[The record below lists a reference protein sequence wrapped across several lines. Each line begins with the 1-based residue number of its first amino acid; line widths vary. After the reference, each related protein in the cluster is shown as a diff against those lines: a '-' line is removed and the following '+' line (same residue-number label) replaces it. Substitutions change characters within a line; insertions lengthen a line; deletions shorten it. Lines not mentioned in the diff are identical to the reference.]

1 MFENLDVNTNEPQ
14 TQLSNFAVTQRL
26 GQYTKKKKKK
36 KKYLI
41 FVLVL

>member
-1 MFENLDVNTNEPQ
+1 MFENLDVNTNEPE

-36 KKYLI
+36 YLI

>member
-36 KKYLI
+36 KYLI